1 MANSARNFEGSTPN
15 SWIAGGAIT
24 ANRLVKQDTTEG
36 QVVVTTAITDAPI
49 AVSLSTLASG
59 DIGDFQTTGVARI
72 EAASA
77 ISLNDQVMP
86 DSGGG
91 GKIATAAGA
100 TAETIGIALQAA
112 GGAGEIIKVKLALPG
127 AKRPPNS

>member
-15 SWIAGGAIT
+15 SWIAGGSIT
-24 ANRLVKQDTTEG
+24 ANRLVKQDTTEN
-36 QVVVTTAITDAPI
+36 QVIATAAITDEPI
-49 AVSLSTLASG
+49 GVSLGTYASADVG
-59 DIGDFQTTGVARI
+59 EFQTTGVARL
-72 EAASA
+72 EAAAA
-77 ISLNDQVMP
+77 ISLGAEVMP
-86 DSGGG
+86 DGGGG

-100 TAETIGIALQAA
+100 TAQSIGIALQAA